1 MYVRPGPVSPRSSFA
16 TVAIILGMIVLPA
29 ALTLG
34 RVRVPAV
41 VDVAAPNPSPYGY
54 TVSLLL
60 FLVPILAVGG
70 WLVPRDDVK
79 ISKKSFVRTI
89 ALLFP
94 LGVVLDFFFAH
105 LFLKFPNV
113 NATLRIPAPALG
125 NGGSGHIFVGS
136 PNHIIVGS
144 VPIEEYVFYLTGF
157 VTVLLLYIWLDEYWL
172 AAYSIPGD
180 DPIRGA
186 FQRLLR
192 FHPESLISAV
202 ILIGAAILYR
212 HLFLPSLPGFPGYF
226 TFLVIAAL
234 GLLRSF
240 LSGCTSGNQ
249 LARILAHLVYYSACE
264 RVVGSNFR
272 GSIRLVGLPT
282 CSDDGP
288 EYNRM
293 ELPANRSN
301 LCLDR
306 CHLSNHHRLRSRQA
320 LAVLREE
327 TAPRLTGMMR
337 LPSVGASVV
346 AEKRRYPRTG
356 KYRRSTHETLPS
368 LSYFP
373 ASGDGVCPI
382 ARRQHAFL

>member
-234 GLLRSF
+234 GP
-240 LSGCTSGNQ
+240 
-249 LARILAHLVYYSACE
+249 SA
-264 RVVGSNFR
+264 VF
-272 GSIRLVGLPT
+272 
-282 CSDDGP
+282 
-288 EYNRM
+288 
-293 ELPANRSN
+293 
-301 LCLDR
+301 
-306 CHLSNHHRLRSRQA
+306 
-320 LAVLREE
+320 
-327 TAPRLTGMMR
+327 
-337 LPSVGASVV
+337 
-346 AEKRRYPRTG
+346 
-356 KYRRSTHETLPS
+356 
-368 LSYFP
+368 FP
-373 ASGDGVCPI
+373 AALPVTNWRAFSLTLFIILLVSVLWEATLGVPYGWWGYQPAQMMGLSITAWNYLPIEAICVWIAVTYQTIIVYEVVKRWQSSG
-382 ARRQHAFL
+382 RRLHHALLG